1 MRNYNIE
8 SDLKQE
14 QFQTLKL
21 VQGDRGNKIK
31 INVYEDGQ
39 PVRLTGC
46 SVTAKYKRADGEI
59 INDGVIE
66 NIHDNSF
73 DAVMDSSIT
82 KVAGTL
88 KMLFTIEKDAVKVS
102 AFLLL
107 ADVREG
113 IGESSS
119 SGGSAG
125 GGEVTVDLTDYYK
138 KIETYSRKEIDAQFK
153 DITKNICNNLSL
165 HSKIKSNSTLVIS
178 ENIQLNNKI
187 DINEINNLTVK
198 SNIGKTIIEID
209 DDYIF
214 NIINSNNISFEN
226 IIFKLNDTNTKHGA
240 VVIQQSAK
248 GISFKNCDFIT
259 NYSNGITVWCT
270 IADKIIENFTVNLC
284 SFDTGRMG
292 IEFVNHIDD
301 DVKRYKNIIICNNI
315 FEQFGKMNEAMGIS
329 LSGYGENC
337 VVENNIL
344 KAKTESSIGI
354 ELVGCCDST
363 FNNNAFIGKFKFFSA
378 SNDRIMSNLKI
389 INNKMVEK
397 YSNVE
402 TYIKNV
408 KNSIISNNTLGY
420 IRIINCDT
428 LRIYNNYIYSSNS
441 VAVQFD
447 NSQNCSSANNL
458 YSTYDSSINDTVL
471 SFYGAD
477 CCNNISYNDE
487 LVRSKNSGGNY
498 YKEIGNAKNN
508 SVFQEKI
515 NNICFPYQSPLI
527 INSKKTIEN
536 NVVSFEIN
544 YTFFGA
550 NGRTG
555 GLTEYSF
562 IFNNSDNNNIQSIMI
577 KGSINYHLLLDP
589 IPFLPKVNEIIKN
602 DKINVTVVKN
612 NTNLKITLTL
622 TSLDDYNTC
631 TAIIEDKCMNT
642 IALKL
647 I

>member
-1 MRNYNIE
+1 M
-8 SDLKQE
+8 SDKM
-14 QFQTLKL
+14 K
-21 VQGDRGNKIK
+21 VR
-31 INVYEDGQ
+31 DG
-39 PVRLTGC
+39 
-46 SVTAKYKRADGEI
+46 
-59 INDGVIE
+59 NDGYSYPYTSPDLVIDK
-66 NIHDNSF
+66 NGKSN
-73 DAVMDSSIT
+73 T
-82 KVAGTL
+82 K
-88 KMLFTIEKDAVKVS
+88 KFE
-102 AFLLL
+102 
-107 ADVREG
+107 
-113 IGESSS
+113 
-119 SGGSAG
+119 
-125 GGEVTVDLTDYYK
+125 
-138 KIETYSRKEIDAQFK
+138 EIDTQFK
-153 DITKNICNNLSL
+153 DIAKNICNNLSL
-165 HSKIKSNSTLVIS
+165 PSKIKSNSTLVIS

-187 DINEINNLTVK
+187 DIREINNLTVK

-226 IIFKLNDTNTKHGA
+226 IIFKLNDTNTKQGA

-259 NYSNGITVWCT
+259 NYSNGITIWCT
-270 IADKIIENFTVNLC
+270 ISDKIIENVTVNLC

-292 IEFVNHIDD
+292 TEFVNHIDD
-301 DVKRYKNIIICNNI
+301 DVKRYKNIIIYNNI
-315 FEQFGKMNEAMGIS
+315 FEQFGKTSEAMGIS

-337 VVENNIL
+337 VVENNTF